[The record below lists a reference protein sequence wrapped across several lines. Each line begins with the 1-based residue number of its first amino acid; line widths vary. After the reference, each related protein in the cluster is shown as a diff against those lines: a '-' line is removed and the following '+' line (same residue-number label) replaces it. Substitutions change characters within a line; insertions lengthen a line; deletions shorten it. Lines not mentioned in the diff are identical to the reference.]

1 MAIIKYTQ
9 DEATYATVT
18 GRLCNIKF
26 RESVGQNA
34 KPMATF
40 SVAYDYARDEF
51 DKPTNLYMNC
61 IAWGDLA
68 EYIGE
73 LQDSQ
78 ERHRV
83 LVCGKLKVSEW
94 NGESREQVEAD
105 FIMLQPTII
114 ASTEEKKQ
122 KLKKTGDDFEDINF

>member
-1 MAIIKYTQ
+1 MAIIKYIE

-26 RESVGQNA
+26 RESVGKNA

-40 SVAYDYARDEF
+40 SAAYDYERDEF

-73 LQDSQ
+73 LQDNQ
-78 ERHRV
+78 EKPRV
-83 LVCGKLKVSEW
+83 LVCGRLKTSEW
-94 NGESREQVEAD
+94 KGESREQLEAD
-105 FIMLQPTII
+105 FIMLQPTTII
-114 ASTEEKKQ
+114 TEEKKP
-122 KLKKTGDDFEDINF
+122 KRKKGEEDYEDINF

>member
-1 MAIIKYTQ
+1 MAIIKYIQ
-9 DEATYATVT
+9 DETTYATVT

-26 RESVGQNA
+26 RESVGSKGKA
-34 KPMATF
+34 VATF

-83 LVCGKLKVSEW
+83 LVCGRLKTNEW
-94 NGESREQVEAD
+94 KGESREQLEAD
-105 FIMLQPTII
+105 FIMLQPTTII
-114 ASTEEKKQ
+114 TEEKKP
-122 KLKKTGDDFEDINF
+122 KSKKTPEDYDDINF

>member
-9 DEATYATVT
+9 DETTYAIVT
-18 GRLCNIKF
+18 GRLYRIRYK
-26 RESVGQNA
+26 ESVGQNA
-34 KPMATF
+34 KPMTAF
-40 SVAYDYARDEF
+40 SVAYDYSRDEF

-83 LVCGKLKVSEW
+83 LVCGRLKTSDW
-94 NGESREQVEAD
+94 KGESREQLEAD
-105 FIMLQPTII
+105 FIMLQPTTII
-114 ASTEEKKQ
+114 TEEKKS
-122 KLKKTGDDFEDINF
+122 KRKKVEEYEDINF